1 MGADTIMF
9 VVGDR
14 KLRGL
19 PSHGGFCFS
28 QWRKQSHLLRMRE
41 VWQGKRFEGEQR
53 SCILTVENVRK
64 PFRDIRVIT

>member
-1 MGADTIMF
+1 MSAYTIMF

-19 PSHGGFCFS
+19 PSHRGFYFS
-28 QWRKQSHLLRMRE
+28 QWRKQSYLLRMRE

-53 SCILTVENVRK
+53 LCILTVESVRK
-64 PFRDIRVIT
+64 PFRDTRVIT